1 LLIVGVQKSLFGL
14 PPLLLLE
21 FFFVNL
27 LRFFLDLLL
36 LSMVHLG

>member
-14 PPLLLLE
+14 PLHLLLE
-21 FFFVNL
+21 FLFVNSL
-27 LRFFLDLLL
+27 LFLLDLLL